1 MMNASADCSPCVAL
15 YHVRRGKAA
24 RQRKPAEVPR
34 SPRPLVRLDPRCARS
49 CFDAFS
55 LHEPVSTTDQS
66 PRVCLARNALVA
78 PNHVDICGLPR
89 PIVSRNRHG
98 LRSAIRHIRSCRGCD
113 IRRETMDRIPGD
125 IIRVGVMDIAR
136 WWLRDLCAR
145 FVIGRPVRSV
155 HHARPGVRTVST
167 VMPER
172 SGDGWASSRMCSRA
186 LRGSCACECLARS
199 KD

>member
-66 PRVCLARNALVA
+66 PRVCLARNASSTE
-78 PNHVDICGLPR
+78 
-89 PIVSRNRHG
+89 SR
-98 LRSAIRHIRSCRGCD
+98 
-113 IRRETMDRIPGD
+113 
-125 IIRVGVMDIAR
+125 
-136 WWLRDLCAR
+136 
-145 FVIGRPVRSV
+145 
-155 HHARPGVRTVST
+155 
-167 VMPER
+167 
-172 SGDGWASSRMCSRA
+172 
-186 LRGSCACECLARS
+186 
-199 KD
+199 